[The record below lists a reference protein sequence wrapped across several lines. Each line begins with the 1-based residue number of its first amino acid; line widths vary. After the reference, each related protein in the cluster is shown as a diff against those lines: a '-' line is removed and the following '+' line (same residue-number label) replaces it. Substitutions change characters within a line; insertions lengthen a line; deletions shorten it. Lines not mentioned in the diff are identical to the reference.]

1 MQLHKLHGLGNDYLV
16 VSDDAGHRVDSA
28 LARALCHRHTGP
40 GADGVL
46 VPLPSEVAHWGVL
59 ILNPD
64 GSEAEKSGN
73 GLRILARFLVDHC
86 GAPRDLSI
94 ETPAGVVQ
102 ARVREDTVEVDMGQ
116 ATLEPAEIP
125 ATVSEFSVTLDGRSL
140 SCQAVGMGNP
150 HCVVFLD
157 EDVDS
162 LPWPVWGAALES
174 DARFP
179 NRTNVQFVQ
188 ALSPTRLRA
197 RIWERGAGVT
207 MSSGSSAS
215 AVAVTALVAGRIAP
229 GWVQVEMAGG
239 MLDVEVSSSLEVQ
252 IRGPVEEIGV
262 VSISL
267 GWLQSVLSLTE
278 AACDARMDPEE
289 G

>member
-16 VSDDAGHRVDSA
+16 VSDDAGHRVGSD
-28 LARALCHRHTGP
+28 LARALCDRHTGP

-46 VPLPSEVAHWGVL
+46 VPLRSEVADWGVR

-64 GSEAEKSGN
+64 GSDAEKSGN
-73 GLRILARFLVDHC
+73 GLRILARFLVDHR

-102 ARVREDTVEVDMGQ
+102 ARVRDDTVEVDMGQ
-116 ATLEPAEIP
+116 ATLVPAEIP
-125 ATVSEFSVTLDGRSL
+125 ATASEFSVTLDGRPL
-140 SCQAVGMGNP
+140 ACLAVGMGNP

-157 EDVDS
+157 TDVDS
-162 LPWPVWGAALES
+162 LPWPVWGAVLES

-188 ALSPTRLRA
+188 ALSPTRLKV

-207 MSSGSSAS
+207 LSSGSSAS
-215 AVAVTALVAGRIAP
+215 AVAVAALVSGRIAP
-229 GWVQVEMAGG
+229 GWVQVEMNGG
-239 MLDVEVSSSLEVQ
+239 VLDVEVDASMQVQ
-252 IRGPVEEIGV
+252 IRGPVEAVGV
-262 VSISL
+262 ILISPR
-267 GWLQSVLSLTE
+267 WIQRFLSLTE
-278 AACDARMDPEE
+278 AALDARMDPEE